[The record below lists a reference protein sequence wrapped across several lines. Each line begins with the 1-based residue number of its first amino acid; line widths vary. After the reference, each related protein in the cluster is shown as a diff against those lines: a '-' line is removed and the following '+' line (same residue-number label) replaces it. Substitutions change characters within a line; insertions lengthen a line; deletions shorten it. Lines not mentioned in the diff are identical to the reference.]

1 MRKLKPGK
9 TNKEDRMNFVRYW
22 AEYVRTHDDED
33 WSKQQKVLID
43 SQLENS
49 KNVFKSMFGTGED
62 FKVNARKY
70 LGQMGLI
77 KSSKKITLV
86 P

>member
-1 MRKLKPGK
+1 MKKLKPGK
-9 TNKEDRMNFVRYW
+9 TNEKDRMNFVRYW

-49 KNVFKSMFGTGED
+49 KNVFRNMFGTGKG
-62 FKVNARKY
+62 FKINARKY
-70 LGQMGLI
+70 LEQMGVT
-77 KSSKKITLV
+77 KSSKR
-86 P
+86 